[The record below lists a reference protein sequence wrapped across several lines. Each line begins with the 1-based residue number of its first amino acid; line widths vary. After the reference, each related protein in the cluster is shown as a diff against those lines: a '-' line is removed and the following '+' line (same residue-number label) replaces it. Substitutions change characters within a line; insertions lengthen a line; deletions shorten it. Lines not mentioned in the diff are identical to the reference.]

1 MNRNMLRILSLVGL
15 TASALS
21 AQAFLWTID
30 ADLSGLNE
38 VPPNASPATG
48 MSTGTYDDVTGLLTL
63 HTMASGF
70 VAPITAAHI
79 HRAPAGVNGP
89 VIVPLSGATGGT
101 SYMSNDTPTLSVSD
115 GGLLLTGGLYVN
127 IHSSTFPGGEVRGQL
142 RATPEPGTMIALA
155 AGVGALVM
163 RRRRKKV

>member
-1 MNRNMLRILSLVGL
+1 MNRKLFRFLSFVGL
-15 TASALS
+15 MGSAIG

-48 MSTGTYDDVTGLLTL
+48 ASMGTYDDVTRLLTL

-89 VIVPLSGATGGT
+89 IIVPLSGATGGT
-101 SYMSNDTPTLSVSD
+101 TYMSDDMPTLSASD
-115 GGLLLTGGLYVN
+115 GALLLTGGLYVN
-127 IHSSTFPGGEVRGQL
+127 IHSQTFPGGEVRGQL

-155 AGVGALVM
+155 AGVGAMAM
-163 RRRRKKV
+163 RRRRRKA